1 MSSVACIFLMEELLQ
16 DNSDL
21 HSNNYNTNVTGL
33 GLGMT
38 NLVPKR
44 NDKSKYDLK
53 SKLYVKPD

>member
-1 MSSVACIFLMEELLQ
+1 MEELLQ

-21 HSNNYNTNVTGL
+21 HSTNYNTNVTGL

-38 NLVPKR
+38 NLVQKR